1 MKSFGEWCDERRGV
15 TVCEASLTRM
25 IEHMG
30 RPFAV
35 ITAYKSQWDNGV
47 KRTREDNIAQNRELR
62 GRLNARH
69 MGAHQLVGHWRE
81 CSLPDTEYE
90 KCPPDKLVDVIERSY
105 FVPMPEDADLEDFRS
120 LMVSLGREFKQNAII
135 VSDGR
140 VASVIDCNTGSTIVD
155 LGRVSLN
162 KIGQG
167 YSQHI
172 LKQNVPFVFEGFEQ
186 MHGNIAR
193 MGAARS
199 GLLLP
204 PLDEAF
210 RSVSG
215 VIVS

>member
-1 MKSFGEWCDERRGV
+1 MRTFGEYCEDRGV

-30 RPFAV
+30 RPFA
-35 ITAYKSQWDNGV
+35 ILTAYKSQWDNGV

-90 KCPPDKLVDVIERSY
+90 KCPPDKLTDVIERSY
-105 FVPMPEDADLEDFRS
+105 FVPMPQDADFAEFRS
-120 LMVSLGREFKQNAII
+120 YMIGLGAEFKQNAII
-135 VSDGR
+135 VSDGK
-140 VASVIDCNTGSTIVD
+140 VASVIDCNTGSSIVD

-162 KIGQG
+162 KLGQG

-172 LKQNVPFVFEGFEQ
+172 LKQNVPFVFEGFVQ
-186 MHGNIAR
+186 LDGNIAR
-193 MGAARS
+193 MGAQRS

-204 PLDEAF
+204 PLSEAS
-210 RSVSG
+210 RAVKG
-215 VIVS
+215 RIVS